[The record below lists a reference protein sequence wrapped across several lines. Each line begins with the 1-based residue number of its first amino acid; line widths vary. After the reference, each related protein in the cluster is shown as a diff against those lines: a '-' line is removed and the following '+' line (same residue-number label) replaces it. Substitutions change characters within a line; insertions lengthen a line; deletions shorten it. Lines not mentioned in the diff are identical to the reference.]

1 MTSTLKLRSKAIC
14 LKMLSQRV
22 VFPAAEPPATPITI
36 FWELYSV
43 KLFFRPLMKSMPLD
57 IMAVFYP
64 FAGYIRNLA
73 KKGIFH
79 D

>member
-14 LKMLSQRV
+14 LKILSQRV
-22 VFPAAEPPATPITI
+22 VFPAAEPPATPTTI

-43 KLFFRPLMKSMPLD
+43 KLFFRPLMKSMRLD

-64 FAGYIRNLA
+64 FESYIRNLA
-73 KKGIFH
+73 KSGIFS
-79 D
+79 

>member
-22 VFPAAEPPATPITI
+22 VFPAAEPPATPMTI
-36 FWELYSV
+36 FCGLYSV
-43 KLFFRPLMKSMPLD
+43 KLFFRPLMKSMRLD

-64 FAGYIRNLA
+64 FEGNIRNLA
-73 KKGIFH
+73 KNSIFS
-79 D
+79 